1 MPIVFVHGVNNRAGD
16 EYRDN
21 EIGRN
26 SFISEIVGP
35 ALGLSPE
42 SLRISSPYWGGNG
55 AKFRWN
61 MAVLPDASE
70 SIEKF
75 GAEGDAEAFGRTV
88 ELLTEAGVKG
98 SVVQNARTDFAGTVD
113 LLFGSALA
121 AVGSEENG
129 RELAQAYRIARK
141 YAEKNPTPEWLNE
154 VTDDNFAD
162 VLNQRAKA
170 PGEESMGAGGIL
182 DQLKEGLSR
191 IVSAIPSVGSSVAV
205 GLARKKL
212 NATVTKFAGDAFVY
226 LARRGAAE
234 APGKIVE
241 IVLSELHAASAAKTD
256 GDDKLIVIA
265 HSFGG
270 EIVYDILTKFDPG
283 LSIDVL
289 ITVGSQVGLF
299 EEMKLYLAS
308 DDMYPDDAGHAKVP
322 MPSNLKRW
330 LNVFD
335 PNDVLSFLAEPI
347 FAGVQDFK
355 YDTGFSTL
363 QAHGG
368 YFLRPSF
375 YSRLAARLSA

>member
-1 MPIVFVHGVNNRAGD
+1 M
-16 EYRDN
+16 
-21 EIGRN
+21 
-26 SFISEIVGP
+26 
-35 ALGLSPE
+35 
-42 SLRISSPYWGGNG
+42 
-55 AKFRWN
+55 
-61 MAVLPDASE
+61 
-70 SIEKF
+70 
-75 GAEGDAEAFGRTV
+75 
-88 ELLTEAGVKG
+88 
-98 SVVQNARTDFAGTVD
+98 
-113 LLFGSALA
+113 
-121 AVGSEENG
+121 
-129 RELAQAYRIARK
+129 
-141 YAEKNPTPEWLNE
+141 
-154 VTDDNFAD
+154 
-162 VLNQRAKA
+162 
-170 PGEESMGAGGIL
+170 
-182 DQLKEGLSR
+182 
-191 IVSAIPSVGSSVAV
+191 
-205 GLARKKL
+205 
-212 NATVTKFAGDAFVY
+212 
-226 LARRGAAE
+226 
-234 APGKIVE
+234 
-241 IVLSELHAASAAKTD
+241 LSELHAASAAKTD